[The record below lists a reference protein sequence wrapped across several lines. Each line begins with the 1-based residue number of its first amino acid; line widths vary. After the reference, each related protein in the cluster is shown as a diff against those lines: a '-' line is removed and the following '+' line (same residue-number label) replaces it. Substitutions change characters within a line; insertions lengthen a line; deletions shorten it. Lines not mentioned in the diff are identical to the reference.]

1 MDTDR
6 LGLKSQIH
14 CLNHMA
20 FGKLHVLSQPQGG
33 IRDGT
38 CKEEMG
44 DASHH
49 HQDLTLLVAEDD
61 TI

>member
-1 MDTDR
+1 
-6 LGLKSQIH
+6 
-14 CLNHMA
+14 MA